1 MRMDLVRL
9 GQDYRSSISRIA
21 EQGSIQQ
28 SEAIDRVQR
37 EASRVSAERLHAT
50 AASPPA
56 REAALAAF
64 HRVHERNR
72 QATARLAEAT
82 RDGRHSE

>member
-50 AASPPA
+50 TASPPA
-56 REAALAAF
+56 REAALP
-64 HRVHERNR
+64 
-72 QATARLAEAT
+72 TARCAPPGPAT
-82 RDGRHSE
+82 SPGTGRQS